1 MPARPVHAVSPIL
14 AGNDG
19 FTIVEVMVASFV
31 LIVGILGVLTMMS
44 GALRTTATSN
54 TRIAATNL
62 ARELVETARELD
74 YDKLNDVTAQ
84 MQARGM
90 GSGSPWTIGRR
101 GVTYTV
107 TATTCAFDDPSDGY
121 ATTAPA
127 NACGTNVAGTDSN
140 GDDFRRA
147 TFRLQWSDAGSARSI
162 SQTTLVVNPAGGL
175 GPRILTITPLTQR
188 ITANVATARIVWTT
202 TGAQSLRW
210 TADDGAGSGSVTGS
224 TSFTTDWN
232 IGTSGSADEV
242 LDGAYAISAQAFDDR
257 GIPGETKRAD
267 VLLNRRAPYAP
278 TGFAGGRNT
287 RDGEIVDFEWSL
299 NRERDILGYRVTW
312 AGPDDLFTTGD
323 DVQVCPA
330 PAAGSMLAPA
340 TKSCA
345 DFGPQPGT
353 QKYAVTAIDRDPG
366 NALREGTPSA
376 ILTVNPAG
384 TPPSQPPS
392 LTVLTVGGKPE
403 LTWTAPP
410 SPQYVAFYRIYRDGT
425 SVTYADRYDRTTDGL
440 VTTFTDSDPGATS
453 HRYWVTAVDANY
465 NESIPIGP
473 VTWTP

>member
-1 MPARPVHAVSPIL
+1 MLVRPAHTVNPIH

-19 FTIVEVMVASFV
+19 FMIVEVMVASFV

-44 GALRTTATSN
+44 GALRTTVTSN

-74 YDKLNDVTAQ
+74 YDTLDDVTAQ
-84 MQARGM
+84 MQARGI

-101 GVTYTV
+101 GVRYTV
-107 TATTCAFDDPSDGY
+107 TATTCTFDNPSDGY

-127 NACGTNVAGTDSN
+127 NACGTNAAGTDSN

-147 TFRLQWSDAGSARSI
+147 TFRIEWSDAGAARSI
-162 SQTTLVVNPAGGL
+162 SQTTLLVNPAGGL
-175 GPRILTITPLTQR
+175 GPRILTIAPLTQT
-188 ITANVATARIVWTT
+188 ITANVATASVVWTT

-210 TADDGAGSGSVTGS
+210 TADDGAGGGSITGS
-224 TSFTTDWN
+224 TSFTTAWD
-232 IGTSGSADEV
+232 IGTSGSAVEV
-242 LDGAYAISAQAFDDR
+242 LDGVYTISAQAFDDR
-257 GIPGETKRAD
+257 DIPGETKRAD
-267 VLLNRRAPYAP
+267 VLLNRRAPYAT

-287 RDGEIVDFEWSL
+287 RDGDIVDFEWSL

-312 AGPDDLFTTGD
+312 AGPDDAFATGD
-323 DVQVCPA
+323 EEQVCPA
-330 PAAGSMLAPA
+330 PAVGSMLAPT

-345 DFGPQPGT
+345 DFDPAPGT

-366 NALREGTPSA
+366 NALRQGTPSA
-376 ILTVNPAG
+376 TLNVSPAG
-384 TPPSQPPS
+384 TPPSPPLVLAL
-392 LTVLTVGGKPE
+392 LTVSGRPR
-403 LTWTAPP
+403 LTWTAPLLEN
-410 SPQYVAFYRIYRDGT
+410 VAFYRIYRDGT
-425 SVTYADRYDRTTDGL
+425 SVTYADRYDRTTGGL
-440 VTTFTDSDPGATS
+440 VTTFTDSDAGATS

-465 NESIPIGP
+465 NESVPIGP